1 MLVQDLDI
9 SMNDV
14 RSELTQI
21 TRDLVE
27 VDRDLIYVLQRR
39 RTQLLTQL
47 QHLETLRWFSPLA
60 PLPRL
65 HTIQGEVTIHESKPI
80 QTNPESDRSVSP

>member
-47 QHLETLRWFSPLA
+47 QHMEMQRWFSPLA

-65 HTIQGEVTIHESKPI
+65 HTIQGEVTIHESKSI
-80 QTNPESDRSVSP
+80 